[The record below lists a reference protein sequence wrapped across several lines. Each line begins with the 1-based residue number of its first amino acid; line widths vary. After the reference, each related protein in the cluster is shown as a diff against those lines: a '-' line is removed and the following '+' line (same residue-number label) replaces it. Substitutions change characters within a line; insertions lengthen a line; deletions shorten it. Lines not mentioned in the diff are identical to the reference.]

1 MTDGFTPGHAIG
13 PDPGRAVGLEDLA
26 ALGDGRAVALA
37 GSDGAVVWLCVPN
50 IDSPPLFDRLLDPR
64 HGGSFTV
71 RPVDPYRVERRYR
84 EDSNVFETTFTTAA
98 GVARV
103 TDSMNSSL
111 AGRLPWCELARRL
124 EGVSGTVR
132 LGVRLVFGTR
142 GDTVSPWLQP
152 NPNGCVFHVGPVIGM
167 FRGSPGIRVLTEEDR
182 TVEAEVTLHAGERAT
197 AAVLVGEDEPL
208 GVPPIEE
215 VDARIDLSD
224 QAWRTWA
231 RGLRYDG
238 RYRDA
243 VRRSALALKL
253 LLFSPSGAIAA
264 AATTSLPERIGG
276 PKNYDYRYAWVRD
289 AAYTVNAFLRL
300 GVVPESKAAFTWLI
314 QRLGETGAKV
324 CYTLAGGPVPDVAVL
339 DLPGYRD
346 SRPVLTGNVAAG
358 QHQHGV
364 YGDILET
371 AALFV
376 NGGNVLDPR
385 SAAILSALADECA
398 DRWRQKDSG
407 IWELEERQ
415 HYTMSKVSAWQ
426 ALARAVELAE
436 NHHLPATRVPRWTRE
451 RDRIAVWIKENC
463 WSEAKRAYT
472 LHPGTDRLDAA
483 LALAARFGF
492 EGADRLS
499 ATCDAIRRELGR
511 GPFFHRY
518 SGAEQEEGAF
528 LACSFWL
535 VEAYASLGRR
545 ADAVALMD
553 ATLQGLQGGTGI
565 LSEMVDAGSRAFLG
579 NLPQGLSHLSLIH
592 AACTIDSEGERPL
605 DPRD

>member
-1 MTDGFTPGHAIG
+1 MTAPSETG
-13 PDPGRAVGLEDLA
+13 PAPALKDLA
-26 ALGDGRAVALA
+26 ALGDGRSVALV
-37 GSDGAVVWLCVPN
+37 GPDGAIVWLCVPN
-50 IDSPPLFDRLLDPR
+50 IDSPPLLDRLLDYDR
-64 HGGSFTV
+64 GGSFTV
-71 RPVDPYRVERRYR
+71 QPLGPYAVERRYR
-84 EDSNVFETTFTTAA
+84 EDSNVIETTFTTPT

-167 FRGSPGIRVLTEEDR
+167 FRGSPEVRVHTEDDR
-182 TVEAEVTLHAGERAT
+182 TIEADVTLRAGERAT
-197 AAVLVGEDEPL
+197 AAMLVGEDEPL
-208 GVPPIEE
+208 GVPPIEDI
-215 VDARIDLSD
+215 DARIDLSD
-224 QAWRTWA
+224 GAWRTWA
-231 RGLRYDG
+231 QGLRYDG

-276 PKNYDYRYAWVRD
+276 RKNYDYRYAWVRD

-314 QRLGETGAKV
+314 QRLGQGNARV
-324 CYTLAGGPVPDVAVL
+324 CYTLAGGPVPDVTTL
-339 DLPGYRD
+339 DLPGYRA
-346 SRPVLTGNVAAG
+346 SRPVVTGNVATG
-358 QHQHGV
+358 QHQHGI
-364 YGDILET
+364 YGDIFET
-371 AALFV
+371 ATLFV
-376 NGGNVLDPR
+376 NGGNILDGR
-385 SAAILSALADECA
+385 SAMILSALADECA

-407 IWELEERQ
+407 MWELEERQ

-426 ALARAVELAE
+426 ALDRAVELAR
-436 NHHLPATRVPRWTRE
+436 NRHLPATCVPRWTRE
-451 RDRIAVWIKENC
+451 RDRIAAWIKENC

-472 LHPGTDRLDAA
+472 FHPGTDRLDAA

-492 EGADRLS
+492 DGADRLS

-511 GPFFHRY
+511 GPFLHRY

-535 VEAYASLGRR
+535 VEAYASLGRH
-545 ADAVALMD
+545 ADATALLD
-553 ATLQGLQGGTGI
+553 ATLEGLEGGTGI
-565 LSEMVDAGSRAFLG
+565 LSEMVEAGGREFLG

-592 AACTIDSEGERPL
+592 AACTVEAGGGRLPAPSA
-605 DPRD
+605 